1 VKHTF
6 ERLRSVLRRPLPLWR
21 GGFQTQI
28 RMHEVLRIAAAAG
41 ITLAVIGLSV
51 LFFEWVFY

>member
-1 VKHTF
+1 MKQTV
-6 ERLRSVLRRPLPLWR
+6 ERLRSVLRRPRPIWR
-21 GGFQTQI
+21 AGFHTQI

-41 ITLAVIGLSV
+41 ITLMVIGLSI

>member
-1 VKHTF
+1 MKHTF
-6 ERLRSVLRRPLPLWR
+6 ECLRSVLRRPRSLWR

-28 RMHEVLRIAAAAG
+28 SMHEVLRIAAAAG
-41 ITLAVIGLSV
+41 ITLAVIGLSI

>member
-1 VKHTF
+1 MKHTIA
-6 ERLRSVLRRPLPLWR
+6 RLRSVLRHPWPLWR

-28 RMHEVLRIAAAAG
+28 RMHEVMRIAAAAG
-41 ITLAVIGLSV
+41 ITLMVIDLSI

>member
-1 VKHTF
+1 VKQTV
-6 ERLRSVLRRPLPLWR
+6 ERLRSVFRHPQSLWR
-21 GGFQTQI
+21 GGIQMQM

-41 ITLAVIGLSV
+41 ITLAVIGLSI

>member
-1 VKHTF
+1 VKHTV
-6 ERLRSVLRRPLPLWR
+6 EHLRSVLRRPRSLWR

-41 ITLAVIGLSV
+41 ITLVVIGLSI

>member
-1 VKHTF
+1 MKHTV
-6 ERLRSVLRRPLPLWR
+6 EHLRSVLRRPRSLWR

-28 RMHEVLRIAAAAG
+28 RMHEVLRIAGAAG
-41 ITLAVIGLSV
+41 ITLVVMGLSV

>member
-1 VKHTF
+1 M
-6 ERLRSVLRRPLPLWR
+6 
-21 GGFQTQI
+21 

-41 ITLAVIGLSV
+41 ITLAVIGLSI

>member
-1 VKHTF
+1 LNVF
-6 ERLRSVLRRPLPLWR
+6 GVFFDVR
-21 GGFQTQI
+21 GRYGVGASKTQL

-41 ITLAVIGLSV
+41 ITLAVIGLSI